1 MARMQWQQ
9 LLNATRL
16 GNRASKSEPG
26 RSPFISD
33 HDKIMFS
40 NAFRRLARK
49 TQVHPLVRNDHVHNR
64 MTHSLEV
71 SCVGRSLAIRVAH
84 ALLDRNHLPLGIEA
98 TDVGDIVQ
106 ATCLAHDI
114 GNPPFGHTGEEAIRS
129 WFRNTGHHFLNDLTH
144 EQAHDL
150 RHFEGNAQGFR
161 ILTTAEYHLHH
172 GGMRMTYATLGAF
185 LKYPWTS
192 SCLPQRVGARRDKFG
207 VFQSE
212 LHYFREVAQRVGL
225 IEKGPDLYAR
235 HPLVYL
241 MEAADDFCY
250 GILDLE
256 DGLEMDILEWDA
268 VYALLKPVLTAAQCA
283 DFETESRHASVS
295 RKAALLRGK
304 IIDAYIGAG
313 ADAFIANED
322 AFLSGAIETDLISL
336 CRDDVR
342 ESVTNAKQLAR
353 QKIYNTSRKVELEIG
368 AYDVIGILFDT
379 ICKAVVHWVKQVPLD
394 YKEARVLQLIG
405 EDTFPPQLREHPDPH
420 EKVHMAL
427 MRVIDYISGMT
438 DNYATYLAKQFSGFG
453 EPRDW

>member
-1 MARMQWQQ
+1 MMSWQQ

-16 GNRASKSEPG
+16 GNRPSKSEPG

-64 MTHSLEV
+64 LTHSLEV
-71 SCVGRSLAIRVAH
+71 SCVGRSLGIRVAH
-84 ALLDRNHLPLGIEA
+84 ALREQNRLPAGIDA
-98 TDVGDIVQ
+98 ADVGDIVQ

-129 WFRNTGHHFLNDLTH
+129 WFRNAGHHFLGDLTH
-144 EQAHDL
+144 AQAHDL
-150 RHFEGNAQGFR
+150 KNFEGNAQGFR

-172 GGMRMTYATLGAF
+172 GGMRMTYATLSAF
-185 LKYPWTS
+185 LKYPWT
-192 SCLPQRVGARRDKFG
+192 CTQLPAARGARRDKFG

-212 LHYFREVAQRVGL
+212 LAYFREVARHTGL
-225 IEKGPDLYAR
+225 IEKAHDVYAR

-256 DGLEMDILEWDA
+256 DGLEMDILEWDT
-268 VYALLKPVLTAAQCA
+268 VYNLLKPVLSAAQCA
-283 DFETESRHASVS
+283 EFEVAARHASVS

-304 IIDAYIGAG
+304 IIDACISAGVDAFMANEQQLLAG
-313 ADAFIANED
+313 AVE
-322 AFLSGAIETDLISL
+322 GDLISL

-342 ESVTNAKQLAR
+342 ESVINAKSLAR

-405 EDTFPPQLREHPDPH
+405 EDTFPQSLRDYKDPH
-420 EKVHMAL
+420 EKVYLAL